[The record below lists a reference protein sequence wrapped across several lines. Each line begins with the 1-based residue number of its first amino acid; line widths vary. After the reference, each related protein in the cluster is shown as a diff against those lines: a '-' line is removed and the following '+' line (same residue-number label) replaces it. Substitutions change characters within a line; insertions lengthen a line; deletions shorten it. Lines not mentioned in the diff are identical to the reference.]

1 MRKKRST
8 FIYLLLH
15 DLMFQTLLLLLMG
28 GMFGILYRCTDSSES
43 VIFVDVLLVMVL
55 MSMTSPFLQ
64 IGFRY
69 EEFQMFHFTRK
80 RFYRYQVLLCILRA
94 AEVALVRTG
103 YQLMLREKFIEYYM
117 EERDTTI
124 AMYHRVPFWELFVS
138 SLCIVFIFNMIYL
151 IGNTWNFN
159 RYSLA
164 IKVVKFVCVVTACVL
179 MIDYYAEQMLRPRT
193 FRLGIFAGLLAVCI
207 GLYFV
212 GKKRYK
218 PEYI

>member
-1 MRKKRST
+1 M
-8 FIYLLLH
+8 
-15 DLMFQTLLLLLMG
+15 
-28 GMFGILYRCTDSSES
+28 CTDSSES
-43 VIFVDVLLVMVL
+43 VIFVDFLLVMVL
-55 MSMTSPFLQ
+55 MSMTSPLWQ
-64 IGFRY
+64 SSFRY

-124 AMYHRVPFWELFVS
+124 AMYRRVPFWELFVS

-151 IGNTWNFN
+151 IGNTWTFNFYSVTGVDKGVSPQN
-159 RYSLA
+159 RWRIAQQREKHPKRQKGASLA
-164 IKVVKFVCVVTACVL
+164 IKVVNFVGVVTVCVL
-179 MIDYYAEQMLRPRT
+179 MIDYYAEQMLRPRS
-193 FRLGIFAGLLAVCI
+193 FRLGILAGLIAVCI